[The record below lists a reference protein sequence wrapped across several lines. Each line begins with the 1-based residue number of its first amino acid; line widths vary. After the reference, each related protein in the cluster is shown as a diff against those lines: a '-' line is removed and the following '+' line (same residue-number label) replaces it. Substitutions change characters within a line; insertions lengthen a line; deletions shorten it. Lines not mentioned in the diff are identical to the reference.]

1 MKKSTRNLLIISLS
15 IILLIVL
22 TGCTADADLTGI
34 GEGKFKFLDILVWP
48 IAGMMWVIGNV
59 IPSYGVV
66 IIIATIVIRTLAWP
80 IYAKTNDMSLKM
92 QIMGPEIQKIEAKY
106 EGKEDADSKQRKQV
120 ETMALYKKYGVGL
133 SGCLMPILQFPL
145 FIAFYE
151 TLRRVPLTIGE
162 QFTLNFGIMNSKFLG
177 IDLFEKSVL
186 SPEALELGLID
197 PNFQKYGIW
206 ALAIIVA
213 ISQIISQILMMRRQK
228 KQQAEMYI
236 DVPDYRQP
244 KKTDQQKSQ
253 GMMMNV
259 FAFSMSIMMALFVL
273 RSPAALGLYWLVGN
287 LYTMLQ
293 AYLNARGSTRRK
305 DKLKLKFDGKGDQ

>member
-1 MKKSTRNLLIISLS
+1 MGRKSKNLLMIFLMAGLLII
-15 IILLIVL
+15 L
-22 TGCTADADLTGI
+22 TGCGSTNTSPIEGFSGI
-34 GEGKFKFLDILVWP
+34 TDILVWP
-48 IAGMMWVIGNV
+48 IAGMMWLIGNV

-66 IIIATIVIRTLAWP
+66 IIIATLLIRTAAWP

-92 QIMGPEIQKIEAKY
+92 QIMGPELQKIEAKY
-106 EGKEDADSKQRKQV
+106 EGKEDQDSKQRKQA

-133 SGCLMPILQFPL
+133 GGCLTPILQFPL

-151 TLRRVPLTIGE
+151 TLRRVPATIGE
-162 QFTLNFGIMNSKFLG
+162 QFTLNFGIMNHKFLG
-177 IDLFEKSVL
+177 IDLFEGVEL
-186 SPEALELGLID
+186 SEAALAAGTD

-213 ISQIISQILMMRRQK
+213 VSQIISQIIMMARQK
-228 KQQAEMYI
+228 KQQAEMYV

-244 KKTDQQKSQ
+244 KKTEQQKSQ
-253 GMMMNV
+253 GLMMNI

-273 RSPAALGLYWLVGN
+273 RSPAALGLYWLIGN

-293 AYLNARGSTRRK
+293 SYINSRGSTKRK
-305 DKLKLKFDGKGDQ
+305 DKLKTKFNGGSDK

>member
-1 MKKSTRNLLIISLS
+1 MSRKSRRLLLIPLMIA
-15 IILLIVL
+15 LLVIL
-22 TGCTADADLTGI
+22 TGCGSANETPIDGFSGLT
-34 GEGKFKFLDILVWP
+34 DILVWP
-48 IAGMMWVIGNV
+48 IAGMMWLIGNV
-59 IPSYGVV
+59 ISNYGIV
-66 IIIATIVIRTLAWP
+66 IIIATLIIRTLAWP

-92 QIMGPEIQKIEAKY
+92 QIMGPELQKIESKY
-106 EGKEDADSKQRKQV
+106 EGKEDQDTKQRKQM
-120 ETMALYKKYGVGL
+120 ETMALYKKYGVGIG
-133 SGCLMPILQFPL
+133 GCLTPILQFPL

-151 TLRRVPLTIGE
+151 TLRRIPKTIGE
-162 QFTLNFGIMNSKFLG
+162 QFTLNFGIMNHTFLG
-177 IDLFEKSVL
+177 IDLFEGSTL

-213 ISQIISQILMMRRQK
+213 LSQIISQILMMRRQK

-244 KKTDQQKSQ
+244 QKTEQQKSQ
-253 GMMMNV
+253 GMMMNI

-293 AYLNARGSTRRK
+293 SYLNARGSTKRK
-305 DKLKLKFDGKGDQ
+305 DKLKVKFNGGSDK